1 MVKININEL
10 GDRVIRS
17 CDVDI
22 DLRTP
27 VKTED
32 DGLLYKTVDN
42 KKLVRIISRSERD
55 GFQKEIFEKL
65 LEPKEI
71 RGVVTP
77 SNIMVVHNDIIGYT
91 MDNITG
97 VDDITY
103 EEKLDSSVKNNLH
116 RIAHKYQELESIVKD
131 AGRDVVFPSLLDRKC
146 MIIDKQE
153 KINLINYDDI
163 QIENQ
168 RALSRS
174 KALSNDKGVVSPAEK
189 YYREP
194 SLKSSGPLYTKE
206 LDKRSLIQYFL
217 LLAFNLDIS
226 QMPYQTICKDALGGN
241 EYDETLYKKI
251 MTIYSS
257 LPTEYIGEDV
267 KRIADEY
274 NLVDCHRKDNG
285 ITRKLVRK

>member
-116 RIAHKYQELESIVKD
+116 RIAHKYQEL
-131 AGRDVVFPSLLDRKC
+131 
-146 MIIDKQE
+146 
-153 KINLINYDDI
+153 
-163 QIENQ
+163 
-168 RALSRS
+168 
-174 KALSNDKGVVSPAEK
+174 
-189 YYREP
+189 
-194 SLKSSGPLYTKE
+194 
-206 LDKRSLIQYFL
+206 
-217 LLAFNLDIS
+217 
-226 QMPYQTICKDALGGN
+226 
-241 EYDETLYKKI
+241 
-251 MTIYSS
+251 
-257 LPTEYIGEDV
+257 
-267 KRIADEY
+267 
-274 NLVDCHRKDNG
+274 
-285 ITRKLVRK
+285 